1 LAGYRVNGQ
10 LATIVRSNYISYI
23 NLQTRELHIQTT
35 TFKNLVLKKQ
45 VSNHFIGAIQCKD
58 LSYINPK
65 SNIKVGDKF
74 IAISNNFH
82 LEKSS
87 IMYDEV
93 PFRLFT
99 DSKELLKQ
107 YLFKVNSDKTKIIST
122 VDIKREIYNEINSNF
137 EKDIKYISNH
147 SSYLLK

>member
-1 LAGYRVNGQ
+1 LAGYKVNGQ

-23 NLQTRELHIQTT
+23 NLQTRELYIQTT

-45 VSNHFIGAIQCKD
+45 VSNHFIGTIQCKD

-74 IAISNNFH
+74 IATSNNFH

-99 DSKELLKQ
+99 DSKELL
-107 YLFKVNSDKTKIIST
+107 
-122 VDIKREIYNEINSNF
+122 
-137 EKDIKYISNH
+137 
-147 SSYLLK
+147 